1 MIINY
6 IYILNT
12 NIKVYQLEQS
22 NTKLLLLIN
31 KFTVVTLL

>member
-22 NTKLLLLIN
+22 NTILLLLIN